1 MDLIIILVLVA
12 IVVFVRKDF
21 KSFIYSLG
29 VIELF
34 FRIMHFIAD
43 NLGIV
48 ALSNFIRTYIPNSS
62 IIGLLQQYSDGLL
75 QTILVWIFVIFM
87 GVLCYYL
94 ATYLVKKK

>member
-12 IVVFVRKDF
+12 IVVFIRKDF

-43 NLGIV
+43 NLGIY
-48 ALSNFIRTYIPNSS
+48 ALSDFIKKYIPHNS
-62 IIGLLQQYSDGLL
+62 IIGILQQYSDGLL
-75 QTILVWIFVIFM
+75 EIILVWIFVIFM
-87 GVLCYYL
+87 GILCYYL
-94 ATYLVKKK
+94 VLYLIKRK